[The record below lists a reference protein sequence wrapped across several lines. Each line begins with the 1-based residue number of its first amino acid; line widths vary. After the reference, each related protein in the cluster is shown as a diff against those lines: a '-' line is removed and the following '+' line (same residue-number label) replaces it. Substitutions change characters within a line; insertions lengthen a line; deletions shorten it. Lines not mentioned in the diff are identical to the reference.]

1 VQEKHLKKQ
10 NSAIFADEI
19 TNERLKEYE
28 LDIERRCQEL
38 NVLFNRLHAILTHF
52 QSLKSNYGK
61 TPGSNRMISAI
72 LRNIF
77 QFQVQEI
84 VQLTQLFRSC
94 QRIYL
99 ERRTEATRVDPQFVI
114 TFDEGLL
121 QQELNQNIRLMQD
134 DVVQFEESEKHSN
147 EMNVRLQ
154 RQSQLP
160 MDDQLKLDMDINAQ
174 LKERQHEM
182 NTIMKSFA
190 ELNQI
195 FQEVNALVVDQGS
208 ALDRIDYNLEQI
220 EHRVELGAVSLEK
233 AHRSINRMRK
243 LKVVLGA
250 GFLLFIIMLLI
261 ILRS

>member
-1 VQEKHLKKQ
+1 
-10 NSAIFADEI
+10 
-19 TNERLKEYE
+19 
-28 LDIERRCQEL
+28 
-38 NVLFNRLHAILTHF
+38 
-52 QSLKSNYGK
+52 
-61 TPGSNRMISAI
+61 
-72 LRNIF
+72 
-77 QFQVQEI
+77 
-84 VQLTQLFRSC
+84 
-94 QRIYL
+94 
-99 ERRTEATRVDPQFVI
+99 
-114 TFDEGLL
+114 
-121 QQELNQNIRLMQD
+121 MQD

-243 LKVVLGA
+243 LQVVLGA